1 MDAVVGGGYLCCLI
15 DEFLAAGAG
24 DVAGEGHVVFLSE
37 WCVWK
42 NPRMRIMVSEVT
54 EVVVESKWWDSNF
67 FSALVGGVVAALI
80 ALAIF
85 SLERRSAR
93 KASAEAARLSAVQGL
108 LRPLATLSTFQMDAE
123 PANDVLRE
131 LRVAIVTLQLTIP
144 YKQRIVRNWLDLERQ
159 YGMNEADAQFENV
172 ELVGRL
178 ALSQQTKDS
187 AKELVTKPFLDWA
200 IQFSRILGEWQL
212 GRVPDKYIAA
222 RVRML
227 KEDLLP
233 PEFVERVQLFGEGD
247 YASIFPDL
255 SKSELKRLKYE
266 K

>member
-1 MDAVVGGGYLCCLI
+1 
-15 DEFLAAGAG
+15 
-24 DVAGEGHVVFLSE
+24 
-37 WCVWK
+37 
-42 NPRMRIMVSEVT
+42 MVSEVT

-93 KASAEAARLSAVQGL
+93 KAAAGAARLSAVQGL

-123 PANDVLRE
+123 PAKDVLRE

-187 AKELVTKPFLDWA
+187 AKELVTIPFLDWA

-227 KEDLLP
+227 KEDLLS